1 MMNNMEKN
9 NAYNDKLIVRKI
21 IKQSWEMVL
30 KPGTD
35 DEVERASCLGDALY
49 NAAREEMYRELP
61 TERLAAFMD
70 EAGAIQSED
79 GLLRLAQSEGV
90 PDKWVRIGAW
100 F

>member
-1 MMNNMEKN
+1 MCYTVLTKQERSELHDEQHGKN

-70 EAGAIQSED
+70 SAVWSGTERKSTG
-79 GLLRLAQSEGV
+79 
-90 PDKWVRIGAW
+90 
-100 F
+100 